1 MRVQSIGAAIE
12 PRYPAGNRFLCF
24 AIQMPFGEMDR
35 IAELHDF
42 AQEVGA
48 MAEALQNAGHLLAA
62 RLGAPLV
69 IDPGYFTGRVAVFDE
84 FDLVFVVRHDSAFL
98 TAN

>member
-12 PRYPAGNRFLCF
+12 PRYPAGNSFLRF

-35 IAELHDF
+35 VAELHDF

-48 MAEALQNAGHLLAA
+48 IAEALQYAGHLLAA
-62 RLGAPLV
+62 RLGAPLI
-69 IDPGYFTGRVAVFDE
+69 IDIGHFTCRVAVFDKL
-84 FDLVFVVRHDSAFL
+84 DLVFVVRHDSAFL
-98 TAN
+98 IAN